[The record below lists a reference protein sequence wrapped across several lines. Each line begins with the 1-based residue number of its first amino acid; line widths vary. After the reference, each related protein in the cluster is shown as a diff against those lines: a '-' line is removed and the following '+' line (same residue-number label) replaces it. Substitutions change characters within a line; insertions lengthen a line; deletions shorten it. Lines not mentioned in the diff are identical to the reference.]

1 MRLIF
6 LNRYFYPDHSPTS
19 VLLSDLA
26 FALSERGVPVTVITS
41 RLSYEGDA
49 PLLPG
54 RETIQGVEVHR
65 VWTSKRGRSHL
76 LARSLDYGTFY
87 LAAAWRLWRIARAT
101 DIIVAK
107 TDPPL
112 LSVLAAL
119 ITSLRKTRLVNWLQ
133 DLFPE
138 AASALNVGGRIGTV
152 ALRLALP
159 IRNWSLRLANT
170 NVVVSARMAA
180 RLEGEGIPREKI
192 RIISNW
198 SDGALITPIPA
209 AQNALHKSWALND
222 RFVVG
227 YAGNLGRAHDV
238 DTIVEAMALL
248 HERATGS
255 TEDDVARRIVFVFV
269 GGGAKRAQLEQ
280 EILRRHLTNAMMR
293 PYQPRQ
299 RLAETLSV
307 ADLHLVSL
315 HPELEGLIVP
325 SKFYGIAAAGRPTL
339 FIGAPDG
346 EIARLIDGARCGF
359 TVAFGNGKAL
369 MDRILQLASDPE
381 LCASMGGRARATFE
395 RQWNKERAIEQWEEV
410 LNADFFLPSGKQAS
424 GEDQMRPRSGPAN
437 AQ

>member
-1 MRLIF
+1 VRVIF
-6 LNRYFYPDHSPTS
+6 LNRYFYPDHSATS
-19 VLLSDLA
+19 ELLSDLA
-26 FALSERGVPVTVITS
+26 FALSQQGVAVTVITS
-41 RLSYEGDA
+41 RLGYEDGD
-49 PLLPG
+49 PLLG
-54 RETIQGVEVHR
+54 QRETIRGVDVHR
-65 VWTSKRGRSHL
+65 VWTSRHGRSGL
-76 LARSLDYGTFY
+76 LGRSLDYGSFY
-87 LAAAWRLWRIARAT
+87 VVAAWCLWRLARAS
-101 DIIVAK
+101 DLVVAK
-107 TDPPL
+107 TDPPM
-112 LSVLAAL
+112 LSVMAAL
-119 ITSLRKTRLVNWLQ
+119 IARLKGARLANWLQ
-133 DLFPE
+133 DIFPE
-138 AASALNVGGRIGTV
+138 AAEALNVGGRLG
-152 ALRLALP
+152 RLGFRLMRP
-159 IRNWSLRLANT
+159 FRNWSLRLASI
-170 NVVVSARMAA
+170 NVVV
-180 RLEGEGIPREKI
+180 GEGMARRLNREGIARESI
-192 RIISNW
+192 RVISNW
-198 SDGALITPIPA
+198 SDGTAIMPVAP
-209 AQNALHKSWALND
+209 AQNELRKGWGLSD

-248 HERATGS
+248 HERAIGS

-315 HPELEGLIVP
+315 HPELEGLMVP

-410 LNADFFLPSGKQAS
+410 LNAASFLPSGEQAS
-424 GEDQMRPRSGPAN
+424 GEDQMRPRSGEAN
-437 AQ
+437 AP